1 MNFTIY
7 FLLLVIS
14 SIKLASCSYDNVKLV
29 SNGYEGVVIAINPS
43 VKEDANI
50 IQSLKKIWTEA
61 SESLYIATKERA
73 YFRDITILVPNTWT
87 AGTYQKSGKASYE
100 NADVLVA
107 DAHPGHGN
115 EPYTLHFGL
124 CGGHGEYIHLTPDYV
139 ANASYVESW
148 GPKGKVM
155 VHEWAHLRWG
165 VFDETGGNGYPD
177 FYYKDGKI
185 EANRSPVGLQG
196 KLVHLSKD
204 ENGTVVSSNCEID
217 LQTGLPYEGECQ
229 FIPNENQANVT
240 TSMMSMQYLDNV
252 IHFCHDDKSD
262 PANMCN
268 RDAPNEH
275 NRLCSQRSVWD
286 VILSSDDFNGLKPTA
301 VQNLQPTFKVVQPKQ
316 SNQFVFVIDTSG
328 SMAGYNLNR
337 DETKMTNAIQAAD
350 TFIKTYASTD
360 SYVGIVD
367 FDSYARVNSD
377 LYQLSSEVDRYN
389 LSSLLPVNSDVGG
402 YTEIYAGVDK
412 AIEMIENSKYP
423 NGSQIICLT
432 DGEGSWSTTT
442 EQSVIEKGI
451 VFHTIFFGVNQGN
464 EFLINLSDETRGQ
477 WTYANSLEGLNSFF
491 ERISQDNPE
500 EMKKKNFQVK
510 SESIS
515 LISGTY
521 TENVF
526 IDSTIGN
533 NTVFTFSYSGS
544 YPPYIS
550 IIDPSGNRFCSNN
563 RPPAGC
569 NSLVLGIVDETFK
582 SITFKIPGVAEMGTW
597 NYLLNP
603 RSRTTV
609 TVSVS
614 SMASSSSVEPISVKS
629 SISSSSRNSAEPI
642 ILYAQVTQG
651 FKPVVNAIVNAII
664 SFPDGSQTEV
674 RLFDGGATP
683 DTRKNDG
690 IYSRYFF
697 NYITTGRYSMK
708 IKVSG
713 KGSLVSNRTT
723 GISAAYNHGVVA
735 DDGTLVLNPNLEP
748 TSQNFATVDAEE
760 LDDFERTESIGG
772 FEYSGPD
779 LANASDS
786 FPPSK
791 VIDLTANQVD
801 VDDVTKGIKLQ
812 FTAPGGN
819 FDVGQASIYEIRY
832 TYNDTSSLINNFT
845 YEKEI
850 LSVNVLYG
858 DLNNPAQAG
867 NIENFTITLN
877 DLPTSENVTKIGFA
891 LRTIDDS
898 GNEAEISNVAVLDL
912 FLVSPKIIHET
923 LENTTNS
930 VNDFE
935 DERFLM
941 KNIALFTNFLA
952 DMYLQFCA
960 LPEIYLNLPPAFV
973 IDVAKSKLSDET
985 AERI

>member
-1 MNFTIY
+1 MNFKIHL
-7 FLLLVIS
+7 LLLVIS
-14 SIKLASCSYDNVKLV
+14 SIKLASCSYENVKLV
-29 SNGYEGVVIAINPS
+29 SNGYEGVVVAINPN
-43 VKEDANI
+43 VEEDANI
-50 IQSLKKIWTEA
+50 IESLKKIWTEA
-61 SESLYIATKERA
+61 SKSLYIATKERA
-73 YFRDITILVPNTWT
+73 YFRNITILVPSTWT

-100 NADVLVA
+100 KADVLVA

-139 ANASYVESW
+139 VNDSYIESW

-165 VFDETGGNGYPD
+165 VFDETGGNGYPE

-185 EANRSPVGLQG
+185 EANRSPVSLQG

-204 ENGTVVSSNCEID
+204 ENGTVVSSDCEID

-229 FIPNENQANVT
+229 FVPNNNQTNVT

-252 IHFCHDDKSD
+252 IHFCHNNKSD
-262 PANMCN
+262 PENMCN
-268 RDAPNEH
+268 KDAPNEH

-301 VQNLQPTFKVVQPKQ
+301 VQNLQPTFNVVQSKQ
-316 SNQFVFVIDTSG
+316 SNQFVLVIDTSG
-328 SMAGYNLNR
+328 SMAGQNLNR
-337 DETKMTNAIQAAD
+337 DETKMKNAIQAAD
-350 TFIKTYASTD
+350 TFIKTYASMD

-377 LYQLSSEVDRYN
+377 LFQLSNDIDRYN
-389 LSSLLPVNSDVGG
+389 LSSLLPVDSDANGG
-402 YTEIYAGVDK
+402 TKIYLGVDK
-412 AIEMIENSKYP
+412 AIEMIENSTYP

-432 DGEGSWSTTT
+432 DGRGSWRSTTG
-442 EQSVIEKGI
+442 QSVLDKGI
-451 VFHTIFFGVNQGN
+451 VFHTIFFGVNEGN
-464 EFLINLSDETRGQ
+464 EFLIKLSDETRGH
-477 WTYANSLEGLNSFF
+477 WTFANSLEGLNIFF
-491 ERISQDNPE
+491 ERISQDDSGRNE
-500 EMKKKNFQVK
+500 GKNFQVK

-515 LISGTY
+515 LDSRIY
-521 TENVF
+521 TGNVF

-533 NTVFTFSYSGS
+533 NTVFGFSYSGS
-544 YPPYIS
+544 YPPYIRL
-550 IIDPSGNRFCSNN
+550 IDPSGNRYCSNN
-563 RPPAGC
+563 RLLAAC
-569 NSLVLGIVDETFK
+569 DSLTLGIVDETFK
-582 SITFKIPGVAEMGTW
+582 SITFKIPGIAEVGTW
-597 NYLLNP
+597 TYLLTP
-603 RSRTTV
+603 RSSTTV

-614 SMASSSSVEPISVKS
+614 SMASSSSVDPISVKS
-629 SISSSSRNSAEPI
+629 SISSSSRNSSEPI

-651 FKPVVNAIVNAII
+651 FKPVVNAIVTAIV
-664 SFPDGSQTEV
+664 SFPNGSQTEV
-674 RLFDGGATP
+674 RLFDRGATP

-723 GISAAYNHGVVA
+723 GISAAYKHGVVA
-735 DDGTLVLNPNLEP
+735 DNGTLELNPNLEP
-748 TSQNFATVDAEE
+748 TNENFATVDARD

-791 VIDLTANQVD
+791 VIDLTAHQVD
-801 VDDVTKGIKLQ
+801 VDDVTKGIKLK
-812 FTAPGGN
+812 FTAPGDD
-819 FDVGQASIYEIRY
+819 FDVGQASRYEIRY

-850 LSVNVLYG
+850 LPVNVIYG
-858 DLNNPAQAG
+858 DLNNPTKAG

-877 DLPTSENVTKIGFA
+877 DLPKSENITKIGFA
-891 LRTIDDS
+891 LRTMDDS

-923 LENTTNS
+923 IENTTNPVS
-930 VNDFE
+930 DIE

-941 KNIALFTNFLA
+941 KNLALFTNFLA
-952 DMYLQFCA
+952 DIYLQFCA

-973 IDVAKSKLSDET
+973 IDAAKSKLSDET
-985 AERI
+985 AEHK